1 MSIILTVF
9 NGVALGILVAWEE
22 FSLPTLGAFRK
33 KMLLMLST
41 TILIWV
47 AVGVV
52 VLYFLLRTRKSGAGP
67 RLRGGGMGECEFCGG
82 TIESIEAR
90 HTIKE
95 HIVCAQCYARI
106 EKEREQVRGESSP

>member
-22 FSLPTLGAFRK
+22 FGLPTLGAFRK

-52 VLYFLLRTRKSGAGP
+52 VVYFLLRTRRS
-67 RLRGGGMGECEFCGG
+67 GGGLGLGGKCEFCGG
-82 TIESIEAR
+82 TIESIEGR
-90 HTIKE
+90 YTIKE
-95 HIVCAQCYARI
+95 HVVCAQCYGEI
-106 EKEREQVRGESSP
+106 YKERHQVNDESSS